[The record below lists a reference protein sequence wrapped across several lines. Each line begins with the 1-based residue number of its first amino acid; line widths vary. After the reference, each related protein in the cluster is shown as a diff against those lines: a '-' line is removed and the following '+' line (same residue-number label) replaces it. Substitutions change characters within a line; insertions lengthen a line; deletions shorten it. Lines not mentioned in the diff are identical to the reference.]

1 MNWKKTIRG
10 IASGIAYL
18 SLSVLLLGVLL
29 FGVAQ
34 TDRGKEH
41 LVNILH
47 RVLAE
52 ERIRIG
58 QLTGFIPVHFQVE
71 TFAIADPQG
80 DWLVLKKIQV
90 QWSLLH
96 LFKGDLRFSR
106 LGADTIEITRLP
118 EPNAS
123 APTGLETG
131 GLRTLLLQRL
141 RLGHFFVNRL
151 ILGKALL
158 GKQVAFA
165 VEANMMGSSQRGF
178 LESSITIEQVEGGNA
193 KFTTEA
199 TWSPD
204 REDLLIKA
212 RFEEPVGG
220 VLAGAMGF
228 AGPLLFSLEGE
239 GPTKKWEG
247 SLKGSGGPFEAME
260 SKIHLL
266 REKET
271 ELTFSG
277 SFKVNRAHLPE
288 ALAAWVSEE
297 ASLTFVARPENTETL
312 SLEQLSLKTGS
323 IALELRGK
331 LDLAANRSK
340 IDFSL
345 VSQDLSP
352 TGVFLNPP
360 LSGKL
365 TARGTLSGSPRWP
378 RAGLDIRLEN
388 PTLRGVR
395 ASGLESRWDIEPLER
410 GGSFPA
416 RFFVKGDG
424 RIRDLA
430 IEKQT
435 LVLPKSIAWAG
446 EAEVSPGKPLRL
458 RQLQLDS
465 EKISGA
471 LAGEIDLQRL
481 KGSLDVSLELD
492 DSSPL
497 ANWLGYRLPFLG
509 KTSIRGSIGMDSEE
523 TLLTGSLQGKSKIIS
538 EALPS
543 SVPLPGKEVTY
554 TTGFSIDRE
563 SKIILSGAQLKSAG
577 ATLQGDLALD
587 IQRKMIRGTWD
598 LHLPEPAFLT
608 SSLKRPLEGSIH
620 LKGFADG
627 PFSKIK
633 TRLELTGE
641 NLRVDGEDFQKAFA
655 ELHFS
660 GLPPNLSGNISLE
673 LTWQQQPFLSEAHF
687 NLEGNRLNFHRFSLE
702 GFGMALDGRLNM
714 HLREWFLEGELKGKS
729 SDLSTLSSLL
739 GRTLFGSVE
748 INSKFRIGDE
758 RREVLLDVSGKDL
771 DGFGAQ
777 IQKAELH
784 TQITGKDNAP
794 SGTTNLKLAGL
805 RLGDL
810 RLSALEAS
818 ASSDGRRIAYSARI
832 KGHYR
837 QTLEFMTSGEASPFS
852 ETQEIAI
859 HRLRGSFGE
868 MPIILIQPASLVHS
882 QGNVTLEK
890 FLCSLG
896 EGRFEAG
903 GTFKTGEL
911 RVNSKF
917 EKLPLSLAG
926 IFWPSALNGL
936 ASGEIALRG
945 LPHELEGEVEI
956 QVDQFT
962 AQHQLTTDLPT
973 ASLEFTAALE
983 KHLLR
988 SRISLK
994 GLTPE
999 PFRGSLEL
1007 PLNLSVTPFQLSI
1020 PPSGRLSGML
1030 EGSMDL
1036 ARLTSFLALHDQMMQ
1051 GTAGITLALEGTA
1064 AEPNLSGRIYATK
1077 GSYENYRTGTIIKNA
1092 EIEIEAS
1099 NRDVHI
1105 KHAHGKDGETGSI
1118 TAEGWMNLDP
1128 SQAFPFRMDFTV
1140 NHSKI
1145 VRLDEATATVNGPG
1159 IFEGSLKR
1167 ATLSGPFTIES
1178 AEIQIPRRLPTKLTG
1193 IDVIEIYGKESGV
1206 QPDQTIVDK
1215 NAEKGGN
1222 LFLDLSLRIPGRALV
1237 RGQGLESEW
1246 QGDLTVRGKAS
1257 RPELTGSLSLVRGRF
1272 DLLSKRFDL
1281 TRGFISFS
1289 GSTPPAPL
1297 LDITGEA
1304 RAKDLLARLQVSGPI
1319 QSLEIKL
1326 TSEPP
1331 YPADEIFARLLFGRS
1346 LRQITP
1352 VQAVQLADA
1361 LNTLRG
1367 TEGLDL
1373 LGRTRRLL
1381 GVDELTLGET
1391 KEKEEKP
1398 SLKVGKYVS
1407 ETVYLKVESGISP
1420 ETGKAS
1426 LEWQVTPN
1434 ITVETE
1440 VGVNASAGVG
1450 VNWRWDY

>member
-1 MNWKKTIRG
+1 MNWKRTIRR

-34 TDRGKEH
+34 TDRGKEY
-41 LVNILH
+41 LVTILQ
-47 RVLAE
+47 RVLSE
-52 ERIRIG
+52 EKMRIG
-58 QLTGFIPVHFQVE
+58 QLTGFIPFDFQIE
-71 TFAIADPQG
+71 TFAAADPQG
-80 DWLVLKKIQV
+80 DWLVLKKVQV
-90 QWSLLH
+90 RWSVLH

-123 APTGLETG
+123 ATAGQDTGR
-131 GLRTLLLQRL
+131 LRTLLLQRL
-141 RLGHFFVNRL
+141 RLSHFFVNRL

-165 VEANMMGSSQRGF
+165 VEANMMGSSERGF
-178 LESSITIEQVEGGNA
+178 LDSSITIEQLEGGNA

-199 TWSPD
+199 TWSPH
-204 REDLLIKA
+204 RENLLIKA

-220 VLAGAMGF
+220 ILAGSMGF
-228 AGPLLFSLEGE
+228 EGPLLFSLEGE
-239 GPTKKWEG
+239 GTKKKWEG
-247 SLKGSGGPFEAME
+247 ILKGRGGPFEAME
-260 SKIHLL
+260 SNIHLL

-297 ASLTFVARPENTETL
+297 ASLTFVARPENSETL

-323 IALELRGK
+323 VALELKGK

-352 TGVFLNPP
+352 TRVFLNPP
-360 LSGKL
+360 LSGQL

-378 RAGLDIRLEN
+378 RAVLDIRLEN

-395 ASGLESRWDIEPLER
+395 ASGLESRWDVDLLER
-410 GGSFPA
+410 GGSLPA
-416 RFFVKGDG
+416 RFLVKGDA

-435 LVLPKSIAWAG
+435 LVFPKAIAWAG
-446 EAEVSPGKPLRL
+446 EAEVSPGKPLRV

-481 KGSLDVSLELD
+481 KGSIDVSLELN
-492 DSSPL
+492 DSALL
-497 ANWLGYRLPFLG
+497 ADWLGYPLPFLG
-509 KTSIRGSIGMDSEE
+509 KTSLSGRLGMDSEK
-523 TLLTGSLQGKSKIIS
+523 TLLTGSLQGKSRIIG

-543 SVPLPGKEVTY
+543 SVPLPGKDVTY
-554 TTGFSIDRE
+554 TTGFSVDKE
-563 SKIILSGAQLKSAG
+563 QKIILSGAELKSAG
-577 ATLQGDLALD
+577 ATLRGDLTLD
-587 IQRKMIRGTWD
+587 IHRNMIQSRWD
-598 LHLPEPAFLT
+598 LYLPDAAFLT
-608 SSLKRPLEGSIH
+608 SSLKRPMEGSFR
-620 LKGFADG
+620 LKGFMDG
-627 PFSKIK
+627 PFSRIK
-633 TRLELTGE
+633 TRLEFTGE
-641 NLRVDGEDFQKAFA
+641 NLRVDGEDFQKVFA

-660 GLPPNLSGNISLE
+660 GLPPNLSGSLSLE
-673 LTWQQQPFLSEAHF
+673 LTWQQQSFFSEAHF
-687 NLEGNRLNFHRFSLE
+687 NLEGSRLTFHRFSLE
-702 GFGMALDGRLNM
+702 GSGMTLDGRLNM
-714 HLREWFLEGELKGKS
+714 HLQKWFLEGELKGKS
-729 SDLSTLSSLL
+729 SDLSAFSSLL
-739 GRTLFGSVE
+739 GRSLSGSIE
-748 INSKFRIGDE
+748 INSKFQIGDNG
-758 RREVLLDVSGKDL
+758 RKVLLDVSGKDL
-771 DGFGAQ
+771 GGFGGRVQ
-777 IQKAELH
+777 EAELH
-784 TQITGKDNAP
+784 AQLTGKERAP
-794 SGTTNLKLAGL
+794 SGTTNLKLAGF

-810 RLSALEAS
+810 HLSGLEVS
-818 ASSDGRRIAYSARI
+818 AASDGRRIAYSARI

-837 QTLEFMTSGEASPFS
+837 QNLEFVSSGEAFPFS
-852 ETQEIAI
+852 ETREIAI
-859 HRLRGSFGE
+859 HRLHGSFGE
-868 MPIILIQPASLVHS
+868 MPITLIQPASLVHS
-882 QGNVTLEK
+882 QGNVTLER

-903 GTFKTGEL
+903 GTLKTGEL

-936 ASGEIALRG
+936 ASGEMALRG

-962 AQHQLTTDLPT
+962 AQHQLATGLPT
-973 ASLEFTAALE
+973 ASLEFAAALE

-988 SRISLK
+988 SRVSLK

-1007 PLNLSVTPFQLSI
+1007 PLKLSVTPFQIFI

-1064 AEPNLSGRIYATK
+1064 AGPNLSGRIYATK
-1077 GSYENYRTGTIIKNA
+1077 GSYEHYRTGTLIQDA

-1099 NRDVHI
+1099 NRDLHI
-1105 KHAHGKDGETGSI
+1105 KHAHGKDGDTGSI

-1140 NHSKI
+1140 NHSNI
-1145 VRLDEATATVNGPG
+1145 VRLDEVTAAVNGPG

-1167 ATLSGPFTIES
+1167 ATLRGPFTIES
-1178 AEIQIPRRLPTKLTG
+1178 AEIQIPRRLPIKLTG
-1193 IDVIEIYGKESGV
+1193 VDVIEIYGKESGV
-1206 QPDQTIVDK
+1206 QPDQAIVNK

-1237 RGQGLESEW
+1237 RGRGLESEW
-1246 QGDLTVRGKAS
+1246 QGDLTVRGKAGQ
-1257 RPELTGSLSLVRGRF
+1257 PELTGRLSLVRGRF
-1272 DLLSKRFDL
+1272 DLLAKRFDL

-1289 GSTPPAPL
+1289 GSTPPARYDRRSPSQRS
-1297 LDITGEA
+1297 A
-1304 RAKDLLARLQVSGPI
+1304 RTASGHRPHSI
-1319 QSLEIKL
+1319 
-1326 TSEPP
+1326 P
-1331 YPADEIFARLLFGRS
+1331 
-1346 LRQITP
+1346 
-1352 VQAVQLADA
+1352 
-1361 LNTLRG
+1361 
-1367 TEGLDL
+1367 
-1373 LGRTRRLL
+1373 
-1381 GVDELTLGET
+1381 
-1391 KEKEEKP
+1391 
-1398 SLKVGKYVS
+1398 
-1407 ETVYLKVESGISP
+1407 
-1420 ETGKAS
+1420 
-1426 LEWQVTPN
+1426 
-1434 ITVETE
+1434 
-1440 VGVNASAGVG
+1440 
-1450 VNWRWDY
+1450 